1 MNELTRSI
9 LQSLDCVQCEDRTL
23 AACYEASL
31 PTVGNRSKVKTA
43 QCDYGRNEEIK
54 KERLSVLYKMIISPI
69 VDLIDGPEVLIVPEG
84 PLFLIPFSAL
94 QDSCGRYLSEIV
106 RIRLTPS
113 LTTLKLIQDSPADY
127 HCQTGALIVGDPKV
141 GCVNL
146 NGKVVELCSLP
157 KAREEAQMVSA
168 LLGVRCLVGEQATKE
183 KVLRRIK
190 DVSLVHI
197 AAHGDAERGEI
208 ALAPN
213 SSVTGVPMKDDVVLT
228 VKQIAQVGIRAKLVV
243 LSCCHSARG
252 KILQAEGVVGIA
264 RAFLGSGARSVLMSL
279 WAVDD
284 EATKAFMKIFYKCL
298 IHRKMSASE
307 ALHYAIKRTR
317 EVPKYKDFKHW
328 APFVLLEDDVKV
340 ALNDG
345 LET

>member
-141 GCVNL
+141 GCVNF
-146 NGKVVELCSLP
+146 NGKDVEFCSLP

-183 KVLRRIK
+183 EVLRRIK

-228 VKQIAQVGIRAKLVV
+228 VKQIAQVGIGAKLVV

-264 RAFLGSGARSVLMSL
+264 RAILGSGARSVLMSL

-307 ALHYAIKRTR
+307 ALHHAIKRTR